1 MKAVKANGVTVA
13 LTVRA
18 IVALT
23 NRVIVKKTALSE
35 WETAKATDKTRAT
48 LRNGAGV
55 QPKVALAVIT
65 DGTVE

>member
-1 MKAVKANGVTVA
+1 VKAVKANGVTVA

-35 WETAKATDKTRAT
+35 
-48 LRNGAGV
+48 
-55 QPKVALAVIT
+55 
-65 DGTVE
+65 